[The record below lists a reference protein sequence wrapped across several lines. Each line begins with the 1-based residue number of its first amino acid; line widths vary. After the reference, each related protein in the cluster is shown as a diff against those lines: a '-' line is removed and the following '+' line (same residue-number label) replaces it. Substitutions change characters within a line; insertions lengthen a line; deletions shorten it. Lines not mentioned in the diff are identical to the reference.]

1 MSGNVIPISKEA
13 LEKRGTYVDE
23 RMGCVRI
30 SPQERPSLTDLLKS
44 LKIDN
49 EWMGTTDALR
59 SGFSLYG
66 ELYEQLQRRIVQEKI
81 DGEIPDAEKRT
92 FMGAFSTFG
101 AASFIESRLS
111 KILQGDTIEFPIKR
125 ETYKPDF
132 SQTENEV
139 LNTLL
144 STYYQVTKFRKGKN
158 ELNNG
163 QDLVQSTIPYFQLL
177 KEKALE
183 LKPELNKRLVDL
195 VSTTTFG
202 VMDEFTLSGFESRL
216 EEKSTSKT
224 EFTLVQPHEVAGNVL
239 AKKEMFRDMDRL
251 GLYDPIFK
259 KNPIGEVGGLSWSV
273 LYVGLPG
280 TGKST
285 LFLAGWTRAKL
296 RCDQT
301 AEFWKQKNTKGL
313 SLHRIMIDPKVKD
326 KMYGGTAA
334 KMDAA
339 GEETADPT
347 RINIGVID
355 DIDLLME
362 GDRDGSNGG
371 ADKDIL
377 NGLMQI
383 MAGTDLSKR
392 KRGNVQWWAATN
404 APTSL
409 DAALLQRFG
418 SQYQVDGPQEWYD
431 YADILRNKLGGWLK
445 PGMNIINVEL
455 GKGYTP
461 FEMRKGET
469 GFEVTKEDEKFV
481 EEAMSRFRGGI
492 KTFKDI
498 GELCVYYKQQ
508 NPRFTGRP
516 IDSVSDAIKKR
527 INDYDIPETWFVNPE
542 EFFFKPYEE
551 RVGMLREL
559 SKTVTAEDIAK
570 EIIRYAKNQ
579 DVYAQEKFESD
590 VKKLMHQAKVN
601 QEAARRLAKQ

>member
-1 MSGNVIPISKEA
+1 MSGNLIPISKDA
-13 LEKRGTYVDE
+13 LEKRGADVDS
-23 RMGCVRI
+23 RMNCVRI
-30 SPQERPSLTDLLKS
+30 DPQNRPSLTDLIKGLK
-44 LKIDN
+44 LDN
-49 EWMGTTDALR
+49 ELVGTTDALR

-66 ELYEQLQRRIVQEKI
+66 ELYEQLQRRMIQEKI
-81 DGEIPDAEKRT
+81 DGEIPDKEKRT
-92 FMGAFSTFG
+92 FMGAYSTFG

-111 KILQGDTIEFPIKR
+111 KILQGEPMEFPIK
-125 ETYKPDF
+125 TFNPDF

-139 LNTLL
+139 LNNTLAV
-144 STYYQVTKFRKGKN
+144 YYGITKHRKDKSII
-158 ELNNG
+158 NNG
-163 QDLVQSTIPYFQLL
+163 QELVQSTIPYFEHL
-177 KEKALE
+177 KSKALE
-183 LKPELNKRLVDL
+183 LKPNLNKRLVDL
-195 VSTTTFG
+195 VSTTNFD
-202 VMDEFTLSGFESRL
+202 VMGEFTLSGFESKL
-216 EEKSTSKT
+216 EEKTASKT

-251 GLYDPIFK
+251 GLYDPILK

-301 AEFWKQKNTKGL
+301 AEFWKEKNAKGL
-313 SLHRIMIDPKVKD
+313 NLHRIMIDPKVKD

-334 KMDAA
+334 KMAA
-339 GEETADPT
+339 ADDETADPT
-347 RINIGVID
+347 RLNIGVID

-431 YADILRNKLGGWLK
+431 YADILRNKLGSWLK
-445 PGMNIINVEL
+445 PGMSIIDVEL

-461 FEMRKGET
+461 FEMRKGQT
-469 GFEVTKEDEKFV
+469 GFEITSKEDEKFV
-481 EEAMSRFRGGI
+481 NEALSRFKGGI

-498 GELCVYYKQQ
+498 GELCVYYKGL

-527 INDYDIPETWFVNPE
+527 INDYDIPETWFENPN

-551 RVGMLREL
+551 RVGILRDL
-559 SKTVTAEDIAK
+559 SKKVSAEDIAR

-579 DVYAQEKFESD
+579 DVYTQEKFESD
-590 VKKLMHQAKVN
+590 VKKVMHQAQVN
-601 QEAARRLAKQ
+601 QEAMKRLTGK